1 VTREPRDDL
10 PYGGRRRRQA
20 ERRRRRHTPAARSG
34 RLLAALG
41 GFLLLLCGG
50 LLVAAAILFGD
61 LPDLSKAAGVRLG
74 QNSSVFS
81 GSYRLSVIPAD
92 ENRTP
97 VRWKDLGAHLR
108 NATIAIEDRRYWQHG
123 ALDYEGIGRALWKD
137 VTTGT
142 YAEGGSTITQQLVR
156 NLYIPDSAR
165 DKTVQRKVDEAWLAI
180 QAEDR
185 WTKAQ
190 ILTMYLNTV
199 FYGRNAYGAEAA
211 AETYFNRHAKQLT
224 LAQAA
229 LLAGLPQA
237 PSDYDPFKNPVLA
250 KERRNEVLLAMRQQH
265 MISVATYQRALRAP
279 LGLEAGRLY
288 STVRQPYFVN
298 YVKQVLMQKLP
309 GGAEQLLKG
318 GLSIETTINRR
329 LQFAA
334 RRAIVKTLKTPG
346 DPAAVIVSIQPRTG
360 AIVAM
365 QSSTNFASLNFN
377 LATQGARQAGSTFK
391 AIALT
396 AAVDDGIDPDT
407 TYYTSTPS
415 WDCGP
420 PLCATPWHVETYEH
434 TGEGTVSLT
443 NATLASDNVVYAKLS
458 TDLGSAREVQMA
470 HLLGIT
476 SKLKDVP
483 SIALGSLEVTPLELT
498 SVYATLAAGGVY
510 RAPRA
515 VRRVRDSEGE
525 KVGSFAQA
533 PHRRAVP
540 DGVASIVTG
549 VLEKN
554 IAEGTGVEAQLADR
568 RPEAGK
574 TGTTSDYADAWFCGY
589 TPDLAT
595 CVWVGY
601 PKDRT
606 PLDNIEGVGV
616 VTGGT
621 IPAQIWH
628 DYMTTALQNVP
639 PSEFPAPLH
648 PADVH
653 AYRPVRSSGPGS
665 STPYSAPPPSEL
677 ANPST
682 TATTTTPAG
691 TAPATGAGTDTTAGA
706 TTDTTT
712 TGN

>member
-1 VTREPRDDL
+1 VTPAPRDD
-10 PYGGRRRRQA
+10 RFTTVSRRRQSN
-20 ERRRRRHTPAARSG
+20 RRRRRNGRGSRRAGAVAIVGAIVVLLIGSLVIAAG
-34 RLLAALG
+34 VIIG
-41 GFLLLLCGG
+41 G
-50 LLVAAAILFGD
+50 
-61 LPDLSKAAGVRLG
+61 LPDLGKAAAVQLG
-74 QNSSVFS
+74 QNSVVWS
-81 GSYRLSVIPAD
+81 GNYRLSVIPAN

-97 VRWKDLGAHLR
+97 LRWKDLGPHLR
-108 NATIAIEDRRYWQHG
+108 TATVAIEDKRYWQHG
-123 ALDYEGIGRALWKD
+123 ALDYEGIGRALWRD
-137 VTTGT
+137 VTNGN

-165 DKTVQRKVDEAWLAI
+165 SKTIQRKLDEAWLAV

-211 AETYFNRHAKQLT
+211 AQTYFNRHAKQLT
-224 LAQAA
+224 LPQAA

-250 KERRNEVLLAMRQQH
+250 KQRRNDVLRAMRQQH
-265 MISVATYQRALRAP
+265 MISVATFNRALRAP
-279 LGLEAGRLY
+279 LGLHAGILY

-298 YVKQVLMQKLP
+298 YAKQVLIQKLP

-334 RRAIVKTLKTPG
+334 RRAIAGVLKTPG

-365 QSSTNFASLNFN
+365 QSSTNFAVQKFN

-396 AAVDDGIDPDT
+396 AAVDDGIDPDR
-407 TYYTSTPS
+407 TYYLSTPS
-415 WDCGP
+415 WDCNP
-420 PLCATPWHVETYEH
+420 PLCSTPWHVETYDH
-434 TGEGTVSLT
+434 AGLGTVSLT
-443 NATLASDNVVYAKLS
+443 NATLNSDNVVYAKLS
-458 TDLGSAREVQMA
+458 TDLGAKREVEMA
-470 HLLGIT
+470 HLLGIR
-476 SKLKDVP
+476 SPLKAVP
-483 SIALGSLEVTPLELT
+483 SIALGSLEVTPLDLT

-510 RAPRA
+510 RPPRA
-515 VRRVRDSEGE
+515 VRRVRDSEDDL
-525 KVGSFAQA
+525 VGNFTE
-533 PHRRAVP
+533 PDHKRVVP
-540 DGVASIVTG
+540 DGVASVVTG
-549 VLEKN
+549 ILAKN
-554 IAEGTGVEAQLADR
+554 MVSGTGTRARLDDG

-601 PKDRT
+601 PKGRIT
-606 PLDNIEGVGV
+606 MENIEGQGV
-616 VTGGT
+616 VSGPTL
-621 IPAQIWH
+621 PAQIWH
-628 DYMTTALQNVP
+628 DYMTTALENVP
-639 PSEFPAPLH
+639 PSDFPPPLH
-648 PADVH
+648 PAELEP
-653 AYRPVRSSGPGS
+653 YTPVNSSGPGS
-665 STPYSAPPPSEL
+665 STPYVAPPAPPVS
-677 ANPST
+677 
-682 TATTTTPAG
+682 TTTTTSTTGSTTTG
-691 TAPATGAGTDTTAGA
+691 TTTTGTPATG
-706 TTDTTT
+706 TTT

>member
-1 VTREPRDDL
+1 MKPDHRDDL
-10 PYGGRRRRQA
+10 ISGRRRRRA
-20 ERRRRRHTPAARSG
+20 IERRRRRSARTT
-34 RLLAALG
+34 RLSRFLALVLMALAALVAG
-41 GFLLLLCGG
+41 AVIGTAFLL
-50 LLVAAAILFGD
+50 GD
-61 LPDLSKAAGVRLG
+61 LPDLSKAASVKLG
-74 QNSSVFS
+74 QNSSVYS
-81 GSYRLSVIPAD
+81 GAYRLSVITSA

-108 NATIAIEDRRYWQHG
+108 NATIAIEDKRYWKHG

-137 VTTGT
+137 ITSGT

-165 DKTVQRKVDEAWLAI
+165 EKTVQRKVDEAWLAI

-211 AETYFNRHAKQLT
+211 AETYFNKHAKQLT
-224 LAQAA
+224 LPQAA

-250 KERRNEVLLAMRQQH
+250 KQRRTEVLTAMRQQH
-265 MISVATYQRALRAP
+265 MISATVYRKALLAP

-298 YVKQVLMQKLP
+298 YVKQVLQQKLP
-309 GGAEQLLKG
+309 GGAEQLVKG

-334 RRAIVKTLKTPG
+334 RRAIMKTLKTPG

-391 AIALT
+391 PIALT
-396 AAVDDGIDPDT
+396 AAVDDGIDPYS
-407 TYYTSTPS
+407 TYYESTAA

-420 PLCATPWHVETYEH
+420 PLCLTPWHVETYEH
-434 TGEGTVSLT
+434 TGEGYVSLA

-458 TDLGSAREVQMA
+458 TDLGAEREVQMA
-470 HLLGIT
+470 HALGIT
-476 SKLKDVP
+476 SQLKAVP

-498 SVYATLAAGGVY
+498 SVYATLADGGVY
-510 RAPRA
+510 RTPRA
-515 VRRVRDSEGE
+515 VRRVRDSDGE
-525 KVGSFAQA
+525 SVAGFTQA
-533 PHRRAVP
+533 PHRRAVS
-540 DGVASIVTG
+540 DGVASIVTS

-554 IAEGTGVEAQLADR
+554 MTNGTGTTAHLDDN
-568 RPEAGK
+568 RPQAGK

-601 PKDRT
+601 PKNRT
-606 PLDNIEGVGV
+606 PLQNIEGVPV
-616 VTGGT
+616 VTGAT
-621 IPAQIWH
+621 IPGQIWH
-628 DYMTTALQNVP
+628 DYMTVALQHVP
-639 PSEFPAPLH
+639 PTPFPAPLH
-648 PADVH
+648 PADVQ
-653 AYRPVRSSGPGS
+653 AFRPVRSSGPGS
-665 STPYSAPPPSEL
+665 STSYSTYGQS
-677 ANPST
+677 ST
-682 TATTTTPAG
+682 TSPTTSPTTTTSP
-691 TAPATGAGTDTTAGA
+691 TVTPPATGTTPTG
-706 TTDTTT
+706 